1 MNKREKGKEQEEQA
15 ARYLAEHG
23 FVLLE
28 KNFRSRQGE
37 VDLVGL
43 HENCLVFVEV
53 KYRKNA
59 SSGLPEEAVGSL
71 KQSRICLASDYYRL
85 THPEEGSRQIRYD
98 VVAIC
103 GEELSASPES
113 IHWYQNAF
121 PYTRRGRAYSW

>member
-1 MNKREKGKEQEEQA
+1 MNKREKGKEYEEQA
-15 ARYLAEHG
+15 AQYLEEQG

-28 KNFRSRQGE
+28 RNFRSRQGE
-37 VDLVGL
+37 VDLIGL

-59 SSGLPEEAVGSL
+59 SSGLPEEAVGGL

-85 THPEEGSRQIRYD
+85 THQEQAGRQIRYD

-103 GEELSASPES
+103 GEE
-113 IHWYQNAF
+113 IRWHRNAF
-121 PYTRRGRAYSW
+121 PYIRGGRAYSW